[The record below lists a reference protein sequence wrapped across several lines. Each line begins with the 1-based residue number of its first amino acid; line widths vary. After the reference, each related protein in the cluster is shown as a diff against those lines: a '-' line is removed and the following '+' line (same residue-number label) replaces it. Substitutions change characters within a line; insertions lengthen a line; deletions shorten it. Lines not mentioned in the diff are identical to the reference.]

1 MAFKV
6 LINDVDVTAEGQ
18 GSDLGYL
25 VRVDKIDKGHI
36 TSEYY
41 NKYDEVYFKPN
52 NGVLITSIIRRNGD
66 DVTNILE
73 TQSDVTISPERSSGW
88 FFLGWDISY
97 KDPTMSTTDV
107 TINISGVVDNCN
119 DLVTIF
125 NEPKDREIWFFK
137 TKQTIKQEI
146 YEVTHLYIETESDHI
161 YTNPI
166 LFDEVYDK
174 NGNTLPSHIF
184 RLEDWSFR

>member
-6 LINDVDVTAEGQ
+6 LINDVDVTVAGQ
-18 GSDLGYL
+18 GSNLGYL
-25 VRVDKIDKGHI
+25 VRVSKIGKGNI

-52 NGVLITSIIRRNGD
+52 NGVLITSIIRKNGD

-97 KDPTMSTTDV
+97 KDTTMSTTNV

-125 NEPKDREIWFFK
+125 NVPEDKKNWWVFK

-146 YEVTHLYIETESDHI
+146 YEVTHLYIET
-161 YTNPI
+161 
-166 LFDEVYDK
+166 
-174 NGNTLPSHIF
+174 
-184 RLEDWSFR
+184 

>member
-6 LINDVDVTAEGQ
+6 LINDVDVTAAGQ

-52 NGVLITSIIRRNGD
+52 NGVLITSIIRKNGD
-66 DVTNILE
+66 DVTNILK
-73 TQSDVTISPERSSGW
+73 TQSDATISPERSSGW